1 MTPITD
7 EALAEIKAGLAGGI
21 EGEWRVSRHRASS
34 RAIQTKSTD
43 TEIATVPLRKFV
55 DNRAAEALSD
65 HIARM
70 SKPTVASMIAR
81 IEAAEA
87 RVKRLE
93 EALGDCAEWFK
104 GYGDS
109 HTAKGD
115 IDKAQ
120 RNYDRERRARAAL
133 EGE

>member
-1 MTPITD
+1 MTDTHGGPCYWAGCND
-7 EALAEIKAGLAGGI
+7 VLACRTCGI
-21 EGEWRVSRHRASS
+21 EYAHLS
-34 RAIQTKSTD
+34 
-43 TEIATVPLRKFV
+43 
-55 DNRAAEALSD
+55 EARPRCGL
-65 HIARM
+65 
-70 SKPTVASMIAR
+70 IAR